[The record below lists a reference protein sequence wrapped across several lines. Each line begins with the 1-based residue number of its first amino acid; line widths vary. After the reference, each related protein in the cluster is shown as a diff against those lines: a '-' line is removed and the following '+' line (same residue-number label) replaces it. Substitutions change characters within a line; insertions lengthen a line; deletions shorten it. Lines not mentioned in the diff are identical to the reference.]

1 MIASVPLNV
10 SILPPPDPYSV
21 SYGNLIL
28 VFSRYG
34 RPIPLPI
41 FIAAYV
47 RCLWQIWSVVAH
59 SPNYYQPPDEL
70 PLDGPVFEF
79 QNVFFH
85 LRLQRASSAVV
96 NWKYVQLYETLNA
109 LIDFAATYNMREMD
123 VEVVAAGVGAFGGVI
138 RYSGPPGASQ

>member
-10 SILPPPDPYSV
+10 SILSPPDPYSIT
-21 SYGNLIL
+21 YGNLNI
-28 VFSRYG
+28 VFSKYG
-34 RPIPLPI
+34 RPIPLSI

-59 SPNYYQPPDEL
+59 SQNYYQPPEER
-70 PLDGPVFEF
+70 PLDGPVFEY

-85 LRLQRASSAVV
+85 LRFRRASSAVV

-109 LIDFAATYNMREMD
+109 LIEFAATYNMREMD
-123 VEVVAAGVGAFGGVI
+123 VDVVAAGVEAFGGVVS
-138 RYSGPPGASQ
+138 YSGPPGASQ